1 MYLGKREIY
10 NPESNEKHRQ
20 ECIKYKAGAVW
31 NTFVEL
37 EGLINKTQLAEQYF
51 KKSLAWLSQKIN
63 GCTVYDK
70 KKKFTEA
77 EYHQLAEA
85 FRDIARR
92 LEAHADEID
101 AAAMDT
107 DN

>member
-10 NPESNEKHRQ
+10 NPEQHEKHRQ
-20 ECIKYKAGAVW
+20 ECIRYKAGAVW

-70 KKKFTEA
+70 KRN
-77 EYHQLAEA
+77 
-85 FRDIARR
+85 FRRPNTASWRR
-92 LEAHADEID
+92 LSA
-101 AAAMDT
+101 T
-107 DN
+107 SPNGLRLTPTR

>member
-1 MYLGKREIY
+1 MGDKMTFEQFGD
-10 NPESNEKHRQ
+10 PEYRRKLQ
-20 ECIKYKAGAVW
+20 KTIKSEAVW
-31 NTFVEL
+31 AIFMEL
-37 EGLINKTQLAEQYF
+37 KGLINTAALARQYF
-51 KKSLAWLSQKIN
+51 ERTPGWLSQKIN

-70 KKKFTEA
+70 KKKFSET

-101 AAAMDT
+101 AAALET
-107 DN
+107 DD